1 MERSAEDIPMVKIKK
16 NIDEFEEYWNDQLSY
31 LNRSI
36 GYFDE
41 GNETE
46 ARRIA
51 SSLRILLHQTKF
63 SQSLVRQLNR
73 CLLYLSSSYLYTPSN
88 LLSTWTL
95 LVLEM
100 KDNQLTY
107 KPNLDFFEKGKRLF
121 YLTFEDWWNEIIF
134 DDKQNVFTRKDIVL
148 FVANND
154 GGAHVDPEIKES
166 FALLTKYNSL
176 GLTNTYGNSPLSNP
190 IYQAVRVIAEEF
202 LLSVAISSSGLKN
215 RRQYKE
221 RKFEMR
227 FIDDKRRYKW
237 STTDINCSSE
247 TLKIVNSHKVEARKL
262 YRQEFGNGM
271 AVEYIGK

>member
-1 MERSAEDIPMVKIKK
+1 MVKIKK
-16 NIDEFEEYWNDQLSY
+16 NAADLEEYWNDQLSC
-31 LNRSI
+31 LKRSVD
-36 GYFDE
+36 YFDE

-51 SSLRILLHQTKF
+51 SSLRVLLHQTNS
-63 SQSLVRQLNR
+63 SQSLVKQLNR
-73 CLLYLSSSYLYTPSN
+73 CILYLSSSYLYTPSN
-88 LLSTWTL
+88 LISTWTL

-100 KDNQLTY
+100 RDNQLTY
-107 KPNLDFFEKGKRLF
+107 KPNLDFYKSGDRLF

-134 DDKQNVFTRKDIVL
+134 DDKQNVFTRRDIVL

-154 GGAHVDPEIKES
+154 GGVHVDPELKES
-166 FALLTKYNSL
+166 FALLTRYNSL
-176 GLTNTYGNSPLSNP
+176 GVIDTYGDSPSSNP

-202 LLSVAISSSGLKN
+202 LLSVVISSSGLKN

-227 FIDDKRRYKW
+227 FIDSMRRYKW
-237 STTDINCSSE
+237 STTDLSFSSE
-247 TLKIVNSHKVEARKL
+247 TMDIVNRHRVEARKL